1 MTSHCVF
8 FKIALQSSL
17 FLLIVIHDCIL
28 ALFWPNTGRPKMWAV
43 ALVVQQPLKVLSQ
56 NLQAAIFAPPFL
68 ASDEF
73 ETVKYCQI

>member
-1 MTSHCVF
+1 
-8 FKIALQSSL
+8 
-17 FLLIVIHDCIL
+17 
-28 ALFWPNTGRPKMWAV
+28 MWDF

-56 NLQAAIFAPPFL
+56 NLQTAMMQCNPHSTTFL